1 MNITSKRF
9 YLALLLIIP
18 TALPMNL
25 RPEAAPTFPL
35 PLGEG
40 GPKGQVRERPP
51 GPGVQFVATA
61 RPGGLSPVLAQT
73 NRNTPAITDIALY
86 QGADRQQRLV
96 DGAKKERELNL
107 YSSLTVED
115 LAAIAAGF
123 EKKYG
128 IKVKYWR
135 ASSEKVVQRIV
146 TEAQGGR
153 FDFDVVETN
162 GPEMESLHREKL
174 LQEIKSPYQSDL
186 LPQAIMPHKEWV
198 GTRLN
203 MFVHIY
209 NTNLVK
215 KEELPKTYQDLLDPR
230 WKGRLGIEAEDFD
243 WFAGVVQELGEEK
256 ALKLFRDIVA
266 TNGLSVRKGHTL
278 LAGLVASGEVPF
290 ALTVYRHNA
299 EKLKKKGAPVDW
311 YAIPPAITR
320 ANGMGASRN
329 PPHPNAAVLFYD
341 YMISD
346 GQELL
351 FKGENLPSS
360 KKIDTGLSKLQLKF
374 VDPKV
379 ILDESNK
386 WEKLYA
392 EIITKQSKLK

>member
-1 MNITSKRF
+1 LNILLKEF
-9 YLALLLIIP
+9 YLALLLVLP
-18 TALPMNL
+18 TI
-25 RPEAAPTFPL
+25 
-35 PLGEG
+35 
-40 GPKGQVRERPP
+40 V
-51 GPGVQFVATA
+51 
-61 RPGGLSPVLAQT
+61 SPALAQS
-73 NRNTPAITDIALY
+73 NRTTSTITDISLY
-86 QGADRQQRLV
+86 QGLDRQQRLV
-96 DGAKKERELNL
+96 EGAKKESELNL

-115 LAAIAAGF
+115 LTAIAADF

-135 ASSEKVVQRIV
+135 ASSEKLVQRAV
-146 TEAQGGR
+146 TEAQSGR

-174 LQEIKSPYQSDL
+174 LQEVKSPYREDL

-203 MFVHIY
+203 MFVQIF

-215 KEELPKTYQDLLDPR
+215 KEELPKTYQDLLNPR

-243 WFAGVVQELGEEK
+243 WFAGVVQALGEEK

-266 TNGLSVRKGHTL
+266 TNGVSVRKGHTL

-311 YAIPPAITR
+311 YVIPPAIVR
-320 ANGMGASRN
+320 ANGIGVSKK

-341 YMISD
+341 YMIGD
-346 GQELL
+346 GQNVL
-351 FKGENLPSS
+351 FKGEYIPSS

-374 VDPKV
+374 VDPGV
-379 ILDESNK
+379 ILDESDK
-386 WEKLYA
+386 WQKLYA
-392 EIITKQSKLK
+392 EIITNRSKQKIAAQ

>member
-1 MNITSKRF
+1 VAQIHNIAESVFVRRAKLNFISKRF
-9 YLALLLIIP
+9 YLALLLITP
-18 TALPMNL
+18 ST
-25 RPEAAPTFPL
+25 
-35 PLGEG
+35 
-40 GPKGQVRERPP
+40 
-51 GPGVQFVATA
+51 
-61 RPGGLSPVLAQT
+61 LSPVLAELSQ
-73 NRNTPAITDIALY
+73 NSPAITDIALY
-86 QGADRQQRLV
+86 RGTDRQQRLV
-96 DGAKKERELNL
+96 DGAKKERELNF
-107 YSSLTVED
+107 YSSLVVED
-115 LAAIAAGF
+115 LTAIAAAF

-135 ASSEKVVQRIV
+135 ASSEKVVQRAV

-174 LQEIKSPYQSDL
+174 LQEVKSPYLSDL
-186 LPQAIMPHKEWV
+186 LPQAMMPHKEWV

-203 MFVHIY
+203 MFVQIY

-215 KEELPKTYQDLLDPR
+215 KEELPKTYQDLLNPK

-243 WFAGVVQELGEEK
+243 WFAGVAQVLGEEK
-256 ALKLFRDIVA
+256 ALKLFRDIAA
-266 TNGLSVRKGHTL
+266 TNGISVRKGHTL

-311 YAIPPAITR
+311 YVIPPAIIR
-320 ANGMGASRN
+320 ANGVGVSKK

-341 YMISD
+341 FMIGD
-346 GQELL
+346 GQNVL
-351 FKGENLPSS
+351 FKGEYIPSS

-374 VDPKV
+374 VDPGV
-379 ILDESNK
+379 ILDESDK
-386 WEKLYA
+386 WQKLYA
-392 EIITKQSKLK
+392 EIITKQSK